1 MDQLTGIQ
9 LISRWAEPTD
19 YRFRP
24 PRVFIDTNLQMRH
37 NPEIASWCATYAW
50 NNDGVE
56 ASVAEVG
63 QKLTSLQV
71 CCCVSMQA
79 M

>member
-1 MDQLTGIQ
+1 MDAKV

-19 YRFRP
+19 YRFRL
-24 PRVFIDTNLQMRH
+24 RVFLSTQICKLRH

-50 NNDGVE
+50 NNDDVE
-56 ASVAEVG
+56 VSVAEVY
-63 QKLTSLQV
+63 QKLRSLQV
-71 CCCVSMQA
+71 CCCASMQA